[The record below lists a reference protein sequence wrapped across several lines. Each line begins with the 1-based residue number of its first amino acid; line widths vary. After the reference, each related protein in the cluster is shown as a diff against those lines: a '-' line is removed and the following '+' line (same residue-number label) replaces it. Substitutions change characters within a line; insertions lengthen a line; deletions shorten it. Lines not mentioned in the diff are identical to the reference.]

1 MSYLNKQIQMKNIQ
15 KTSLTKFILTIF
27 LCYSVN
33 TLNAQLPY
41 SSPEKQGFSSER
53 LEKIT
58 ELSKNYIKENRLPN
72 IINMVSRNGKIVYF
86 KNFGY
91 KGIEDKSTIKKN
103 DLFRIYSMTKPIT
116 AVAAM
121 QLYEQGKFKLK
132 DKVSKYIPELKNLK
146 VLNENGVIVDV
157 KNEMTM
163 QQLFTHTAGFSYG
176 FNNNDV
182 IDKLYI
188 KAKLWNSKNSDEFIS
203 KVSKLPLKNEP
214 GKVYHYSIAV
224 DITGVIV
231 ERLSGLTL
239 DEYFKKN
246 IFEPLGMNDTF
257 FEVPKAKRNRFIPNN
272 FYNYKKGK
280 PETIT
285 SEYWKNRWSYDTN
298 EESRVYDD
306 YFNVKLYSGGGGLVS
321 TAMDFMIFAECIRN
335 GGIFNKKRILSPK
348 TINYMIKNHLN
359 SSLVNEANTGENL
372 NSNNTNGF
380 GFGLGF
386 GLITNTQE
394 SAIIGSEGEYFWG
407 GAAGTVFWID
417 PVEEIIVVSM
427 IQLMD
432 SPWSLREDLKIA
444 TYQALIESFE
454 N

>member
-1 MSYLNKQIQMKNIQ
+1 
-15 KTSLTKFILTIF
+15 
-27 LCYSVN
+27 
-33 TLNAQLPY
+33 
-41 SSPEKQGFSSER
+41 
-53 LEKIT
+53 
-58 ELSKNYIKENRLPN
+58 
-72 IINMVSRNGKIVYF
+72 
-86 KNFGY
+86 
-91 KGIEDKSTIKKN
+91 
-103 DLFRIYSMTKPIT
+103 MTKPIT

-163 QQLFTHTAGFSYG
+163 QQLLTHTSGFSYG

-188 KAKLWNSKNSDEFIS
+188 EAKLWNSKNSDEFIS

-257 FEVPKAKRNRFIPNN
+257 FAVPKAKRNRFIPNN

-280 PETIT
+280 PVTIT

-306 YFNVKLYSGGGGLVS
+306 
-321 TAMDFMIFAECIRN
+321 
-335 GGIFNKKRILSPK
+335 
-348 TINYMIKNHLN
+348 
-359 SSLVNEANTGENL
+359 
-372 NSNNTNGF
+372 
-380 GFGLGF
+380 
-386 GLITNTQE
+386 
-394 SAIIGSEGEYFWG
+394 
-407 GAAGTVFWID
+407 
-417 PVEEIIVVSM
+417 
-427 IQLMD
+427 
-432 SPWSLREDLKIA
+432 
-444 TYQALIESFE
+444 
-454 N
+454 